1 MRIVDDRVV
10 SKMFGPKTDDKT
22 GDWRKL
28 HTEERHVLYS
38 SPTITQVIKS
48 RRMRWAGHV
57 TRIGEKKGAYRIL
70 VQKREG
76 ERERLHGRRR
86 RRWMD
91 NIKMDLKNRLGG
103 RGLIWLRI

>member
-1 MRIVDDRVV
+1 LRIVDDRVV

-76 ERERLHGRRR
+76 ERERDYMEDVGVGG
-86 RRWMD
+86 W
-91 NIKMDLKNRLGG
+91 IILKWILKIGWEG
-103 RGLIWLRI
+103 AD